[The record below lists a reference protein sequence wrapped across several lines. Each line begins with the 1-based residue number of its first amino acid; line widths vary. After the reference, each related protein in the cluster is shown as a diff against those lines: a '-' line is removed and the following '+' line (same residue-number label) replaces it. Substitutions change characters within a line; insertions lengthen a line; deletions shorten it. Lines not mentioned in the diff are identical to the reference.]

1 MCIWSAWASL
11 GYYQFECQCSSLK
24 LDSGWFTPVACVIQ
38 DRGFLCGALS
48 TIHRRTRTK
57 SSEMFTSPKLLDIS
71 DFIPEMFS
79 SIEMFSSLEIWDVY
93 ILKAKRHLQPWN
105 LFIPII
111 WDIQIPRA
119 KRCLQPWNI
128 SIPRIWDI
136 YNVNLTS
143 LKQKDVYNAETFLS
157 LKFWLCLHP

>member
-71 DFIPEMFS
+71 
-79 SIEMFSSLEIWDVY
+79 Y
-93 ILKAKRHLQPWN
+93 LKCFHP
-105 LFIPII
+105 
-111 WDIQIPRA
+111 QIFETF
-119 KRCLQPWNI
+119 
-128 SIPRIWDI
+128 
-136 YNVNLTS
+136 TS
-143 LKQKDVYNAETFLS
+143 LKQKDVYNPETFSS
-157 LKFWLCLHP
+157 LKFETFTSLKQKGVYIFKSIGHLHPQYVSSILHKGPSLYYVRTQGWVVPYFMQ